1 MATRLSQ
8 YGYSEEF
15 SNLLSCRVA
24 ISKNANYLCLM
35 TTSRAAGAATTDAEI
50 GNRIIR
56 EAAAKGVS
64 IDAISKATPLSY
76 PTLLKSLT
84 GERSFKIRE
93 LGAIANALGVTT
105 ATLVEE
111 ALSQEELTEA
121 RAA

>member
-15 SNLLSCRVA
+15 SDLLSYRVA

-35 TTSRAAGAATTDAEI
+35 TTSPAAGATTTDAEI